1 MQTPTR
7 DRINS
12 WLQLVIL
19 ASSFGWLVAPA
30 YGESANPNPLYHIV
44 PRWLSLLVLLVTL
57 VWVIQPAYGESSAP
71 DGHENEEAHGEEG
84 HITLTSEQIE
94 HAGITIDRV
103 GPASIRETLPLY
115 GQVMPNAQ
123 RQQAVSAR
131 FPGVIKSVAK
141 QVGDAVQRGE
151 TLATVESNES
161 LKSYPVVASLDGVV
175 AQRSAN
181 VGEQTDGRTLF
192 VIGDYSTVW
201 VELAVFPTDLSKVH
215 VGQSVRIE
223 SRDATVT
230 GEGKIIAIL
239 PVGSSTNQT
248 TTARVLLDNP
258 DRQWIPGH
266 FITAEVFL
274 SEAVV
279 ATVIQ
284 DKAIQIIDEESVVF
298 VAGDEGFEPRPV
310 ILGRSDGQVSEVLEG
325 LRAGEAYVSTN
336 SFTLKSE
343 LGKEDIEDD
352 D

>member
-1 MQTPTR
+1 MQTLTR
-7 DRINS
+7 DRIIS
-12 WLQLVIL
+12 WLQLIIL
-19 ASSFGWLVAPA
+19 ASSLGWLVAP
-30 YGESANPNPLYHIV
+30 
-44 PRWLSLLVLLVTL
+44 T
-57 VWVIQPAYGESSAP
+57 YGESSAP
-71 DGHENEEAHGEEG
+71 GGHENEEAHGEES
-84 HITLTSEQIE
+84 HISLTSEQIK

-115 GQVMPNAQ
+115 GQVVPNAQ

-131 FPGVIKSVAK
+131 FPGVIKNVAK

-161 LKSYPVVASLDGVV
+161 LKSYPVVASLAGVV

-181 VGEQTDGRTLF
+181 VGEQTDGKTLF

-201 VELAVFPTDLSKVH
+201 VELAVFPADLSKVD

-223 SRDATVT
+223 SRDSTVA
-230 GEGKIIAIL
+230 GEGKVIAIL

-248 TTARVLLDNP
+248 TTARVLLDNQG
-258 DRQWIPGH
+258 RQWIPGH

-274 SEAVV
+274 SEVEV
-279 ATVIQ
+279 ATAIE
-284 DKAIQIIDEESVVF
+284 DTAIQIIEEDSVVF
-298 VAGDEGFEPRPV
+298 VASDEGFEPRSV
-310 ILGRSDGQVSEVLEG
+310 ILGRSDGRVSEVLEG

-343 LGKEDIEDD
+343 LGKEDAEHGH
-352 D
+352 

>member
-1 MQTPTR
+1 MQTLTR
-7 DRINS
+7 KRIIS
-12 WLQLVIL
+12 WLHLLIL
-19 ASSFGWLVAPA
+19 ATSFGWVVA
-30 YGESANPNPLYHIV
+30 SA
-44 PRWLSLLVLLVTL
+44 
-57 VWVIQPAYGESSAP
+57 
-71 DGHENEEAHGEEG
+71 DEEAHSEEG
-84 HITLTSEQIE
+84 HITLTPEQVK
-94 HAGITIDRV
+94 HAGITLDRV

-115 GQVMPNAQ
+115 GQVVPNAL

-201 VELAVFPTDLSKVH
+201 VELAVFPADLSKVH

-223 SRDATVT
+223 SREATVT

-239 PVGSSTNQT
+239 PEGSSTNQT

-266 FITAEVFL
+266 FISAEVFL
-274 SEAVV
+274 SEAEV
-279 ATVIQ
+279 ATAIQ
-284 DKAIQIIDEESVVF
+284 DKAIQIVEEESVVF

-310 ILGRSDGQVSEVLEG
+310 ILGRGDGQISEVLKG
-325 LRAGEAYVSTN
+325 LQAGEAYVSTN

-343 LGKEDIEDD
+343 LGKEDAEHGH
-352 D
+352 